1 MHRNSQKRKY
11 GEYIYFITCNIRGS
25 YPYFKIEMLCDLW
38 IEEIQLMKIKTN
50 ARLFA
55 FCLNYDHFHILI
67 KPDNKIANYSKVMQF
82 FKRHTSR
89 NINIILGYNEYFLK
103 KFAHESTERILYPEG
118 DIGQY
123 RLRVHQLDEQ
133 VAGFR
138 SDFVSKFGDN
148 HNIPKFSWQK
158 SFYDHIIRNKR
169 DLDNHIKYILYNYSK
184 HNLPD
189 DWKYTGLKSPELLD
203 DVEE

>member
-67 KPDNKIANYSKVMQF
+67 
-82 FKRHTSR
+82 
-89 NINIILGYNEYFLK
+89 
-103 KFAHESTERILYPEG
+103 
-118 DIGQY
+118 
-123 RLRVHQLDEQ
+123 
-133 VAGFR
+133 
-138 SDFVSKFGDN
+138 
-148 HNIPKFSWQK
+148 
-158 SFYDHIIRNKR
+158 
-169 DLDNHIKYILYNYSK
+169 
-184 HNLPD
+184 
-189 DWKYTGLKSPELLD
+189 
-203 DVEE
+203 